1 MYDVFDGDGLT
12 RIGAVAAS
20 GRGWEHCTMFS
31 SMRREWLAIRPTT
44 YTDTTRWDEDMVSK
58 YVHTKCCSA
67 PMLDIKYALCFAC

>member
-1 MYDVFDGDGLT
+1 
-12 RIGAVAAS
+12 
-20 GRGWEHCTMFS
+20 MFS